1 MRHHYFNNQLAKS
14 NLSLSVAIC
23 TTSVWDGN
31 LNLNRCPECY
41 VNIWI
46 AIMAM
51 NQYYFVNI
59 LILRGLNHGTVVKYT
74 DSGV

>member
-14 NLSLSVAIC
+14 NLSLPLAFC
-23 TTSVWDGN
+23 TTSAWYGN

-41 VNIWI
+41 VNTCI
-46 AIMAM
+46 AIMGM

-59 LILRGLNHGTVVKYT
+59 LISSVLNHGTVVKYI
-74 DSGV
+74 DSGD